1 MQGKNRQL
9 EAQAE
14 ATFPRL
20 VKLPIQAIEGLLP
33 EVKSIFMEIPPLR
46 QLLDRDLS
54 NKTLLNLLE
63 TFPISVS
70 RKNEKWYCYG
80 NIRLFLLAQNALPK
94 NTEIYCVETEPLQT
108 AELAIRTLEE
118 LILGSSVIGIS
129 HRDKKI
135 AANLA
140 KNAAKQNQIP
150 LSEAQAENWVS
161 RIYGVDRRTVKN
173 PPEKAA
179 DLKNPT
185 GEDQ

>member
-94 NTEIYCVETEPLQT
+94 NTEIYCVET
-108 AELAIRTLEE
+108 LEE

-179 DLKNPT
+179 DLKNPK